1 MTLIALSY
9 GKERIINPVSVAT
22 VSQKNHQTESLKNSI
37 AQEEKIDS
45 DISNIVRKAL
55 ELGYYHYAR
64 QQIKLVEDLPLQV
77 QLLRELTD
85 AYLAVG
91 QTEEAYSIVNQAVT
105 LDKES
110 GSFDPLTWCK
120 DWLLTGQEERVK
132 DLIQNLDKTSEQA
145 AQIRLSLAQSYFQVG
160 NIAKAF
166 QLVQLIPVDTVFV
179 PDDYPNP
186 INELLQ
192 GIIDQA
198 LQENNKDLAAQVA
211 LSFPGKIE
219 QVIALRKIA
228 HQYFQEKNWTKGKE
242 KLSQALTIAKT
253 IDAIPVIQDR
263 HSFWSEPN
271 ANLLLQLAQDYYE
284 LGERQKALEILAL
297 AQESIQNFKTQFT
310 FDVVVWN
317 RSKAL
322 QELAAYYLNFGENR
336 QALAILDLATEEAK
350 KFRRKREVLI
360 QELLTIAT
368 TYVQIGQKNKAE
380 LLWQDAFYK
389 LEIIDPKS
397 AELVLKT
404 ARVAILVGHKEEGIK
419 LVEQTQ
425 SFLMQLEIAA
435 LAEEEKSMEK
445 LAEKK
450 LQEINQL
457 PFNDDKIISLEQ
469 VALSL
474 AENPKIALKFSGKIK
489 NPLDQ
494 AYLLVAIAKN
504 YAQKNNWNIANNLLK
519 QAVAAAETIPEQQQR
534 EEWFIE
540 TTNRLIAINQVDEHL
555 VDEAQGTIP
564 LWQLQVAQK
573 IVEKSNLSTLRA
585 KVNLKLLQTKMMDN
599 NEESA
604 LNSLK
609 KNLKYFQKA
618 SLKKEFNKEF
628 LNLFKLAIKSNKND
642 VALFLAENI
651 FDKDYKIV
659 ALRQAAQKYAVNGNK
674 EKAKKILSEVMKI
687 AQTINDS
694 SRNQELI
701 KGITE
706 QQEKIAGQRQQRT

>member
-1 MTLIALSY
+1 MKKRLLLIILPCLGSLTLIALSY

-397 AELVLKT
+397 AELV
-404 ARVAILVGHKEEGIK
+404 
-419 LVEQTQ
+419 
-425 SFLMQLEIAA
+425 
-435 LAEEEKSMEK
+435 
-445 LAEKK
+445 
-450 LQEINQL
+450 
-457 PFNDDKIISLEQ
+457 
-469 VALSL
+469 
-474 AENPKIALKFSGKIK
+474 
-489 NPLDQ
+489 
-494 AYLLVAIAKN
+494 
-504 YAQKNNWNIANNLLK
+504 
-519 QAVAAAETIPEQQQR
+519 
-534 EEWFIE
+534 
-540 TTNRLIAINQVDEHL
+540 
-555 VDEAQGTIP
+555 
-564 LWQLQVAQK
+564 
-573 IVEKSNLSTLRA
+573 
-585 KVNLKLLQTKMMDN
+585 
-599 NEESA
+599 
-604 LNSLK
+604 
-609 KNLKYFQKA
+609 
-618 SLKKEFNKEF
+618 
-628 LNLFKLAIKSNKND
+628 
-642 VALFLAENI
+642 
-651 FDKDYKIV
+651 
-659 ALRQAAQKYAVNGNK
+659 
-674 EKAKKILSEVMKI
+674 
-687 AQTINDS
+687 
-694 SRNQELI
+694 
-701 KGITE
+701 
-706 QQEKIAGQRQQRT
+706 